1 MFLKTWNN
9 EKIIDSGR
17 IQEVRLTDEEY
28 PKDWM
33 PNYYE
38 AGAYFIV
45 LDYLNSKGKIETVFY
60 EVFPILDEEFA
71 DDDEVPN
78 TFFGTKQ
85 DYLESVAFEEAQEEM
100 QKLCR
105 KINKK
110 NRKQNSKQVA

>member
-9 EKIIDSGR
+9 DKIIASER

-28 PKDWM
+28 PNGWIPDC
-33 PNYYE
+33 YE
-38 AGAYFIV
+38 VGAYSIV

-78 TFFGTKQ
+78 AFLGTKQ

-105 KINKK
+105 KINRKSAKK
-110 NRKQNSKQVA
+110 AKKQVA